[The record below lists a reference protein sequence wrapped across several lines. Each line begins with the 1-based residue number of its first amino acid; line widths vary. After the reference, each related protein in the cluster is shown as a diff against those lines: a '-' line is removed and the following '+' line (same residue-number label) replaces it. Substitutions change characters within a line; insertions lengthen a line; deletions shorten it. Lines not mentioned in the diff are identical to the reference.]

1 MARHAEESQ
10 DDLQGI
16 KTVNVFY
23 QVVCMLHFGLMHIL
37 SYLSYL
43 ILSYLILYIIFA
55 YLGVIVA
62 CSVALTDAFPKLLCK
77 RFNGDRRYGLE
88 FTRAVILQI

>member
-23 QVVCMLHFGLMHIL
+23 QVVCMLHFGLMYI
-37 SYLSYL
+37 LSYL
-43 ILSYLILYIIFA
+43 ILSYILSSLILESLLLA
-55 YLGVIVA
+55 QLLSLMRSPSRCVNV
-62 CSVALTDAFPKLLCK
+62 LMETDVMVWNSLVL
-77 RFNGDRRYGLE
+77 
-88 FTRAVILQI
+88 